1 MKKTI
6 IYLFLLLSYSA
17 LSASSYKIKDAEYN
31 LEGSRS
37 EFTGITREYALK
49 TKVPLD
55 FKRIFSDEEELMQY
69 IHDVKQQIEN
79 TRNFDKVDVDF
90 SVSEPD
96 ESDICNVFLIISTHD
111 SMHFIA
117 APYPKYS
124 SGDSLNLTVKVKDTN
139 FLGSMETMTGEGKFA
154 IELNDDDSVKDYLL
168 GLGLDFETP
177 FQLGAIDAAWN
188 NSLEFSYTFGNS
200 TPEWKIDSGVTL
212 TKNFNKFSVVTSAN
226 QIFARNLDYEDE
238 DVNGTNVHY
247 GDGTYFG
254 EKIGLSIPITI
265 QEIDNWGKIYYT
277 PFFSGVYYWD
287 FDGINENNT
296 DLTSPEI
303 SFGQTLS
310 TGRVNWIENFRNGLS
325 ASVTNSFAYN
335 FQTYTFKPSVEGEIL
350 AYKAFKRFA
359 ICTDIYGF
367 AVMNGT
373 KSFGSRLRGVRDKQ
387 YFNEESGHMLEKA
400 CDSAGALVVNL
411 DIPIRI
417 CRIYWDQVPV
427 IKKIKFAKY
436 FNLEAQISP
445 FIDFALFHNE
455 ASGTAFNPKD
465 GFLCGGIEGIIYP
478 LRIRGIQVRAS
489 LGVDLSRKMPK
500 LKSFFN
506 HDWRDNVSA
515 YELSIGLGLHY

>member
-6 IYLFLLLSYSA
+6 IYLFLLLSYAA

-154 IELNDDDSVKDYLL
+154 MELNDDDSVKDYLL

-254 EKIGLSIPITI
+254 EKENAADFVLAHWLSGTFLWEQIRTTGGAYGAYASCLNLSGLFNLSTFRDPSPEKSVQTFKKCLEDAAGADFSEKECERAVTGTYGDEIQPHSPYGRGTAGFYRTI
-265 QEIDNWGKIYYT
+265 YCISEDDRHEKLVNLLAVK
-277 PFFSGVYYWD
+277 PNDVKKAAENLLK
-287 FDGINENNT
+287 GINSSRT
-296 DLTSPEI
+296 
-303 SFGQTLS
+303 
-310 TGRVNWIENFRNGLS
+310 VVIENKTEKN
-325 ASVTNSFAYN
+325 ASVNV
-335 FQTYTFKPSVEGEIL
+335 KL
-350 AYKAFKRFA
+350 
-359 ICTDIYGF
+359 
-367 AVMNGT
+367 
-373 KSFGSRLRGVRDKQ
+373 
-387 YFNEESGHMLEKA
+387 
-400 CDSAGALVVNL
+400 
-411 DIPIRI
+411 
-417 CRIYWDQVPV
+417 
-427 IKKIKFAKY
+427 
-436 FNLEAQISP
+436 
-445 FIDFALFHNE
+445 
-455 ASGTAFNPKD
+455 
-465 GFLCGGIEGIIYP
+465 P
-478 LRIRGIQVRAS
+478 L
-489 LGVDLSRKMPK
+489 
-500 LKSFFN
+500 
-506 HDWRDNVSA
+506 
-515 YELSIGLGLHY
+515 